1 MVANILGNVVPI
13 VSVLPLQSSFSVFK
27 ELVSGS
33 PQRPE
38 FKDAQVPYIK
48 WHGPVVPQPVSMHLH
63 PWKQGA
69 VCTQLCR
76 KAAIN
81 NKETSGSDYVPIKLQ
96 VFQLVTG
103 GRQSDLISGPWF
115 VDF

>member
-1 MVANILGNVVPI
+1 MLT
-13 VSVLPLQSSFSVFK
+13 QSSLEICGMQIAGLLKIQKS
-27 ELVSGS
+27 
-33 PQRPE
+33 
-38 FKDAQVPYIK
+38 KDAQVPYTK

-81 NKETSGSDYVPIKLQ
+81 NKETSGSDYVPIK
-96 VFQLVTG
+96 F
-103 GRQSDLISGPWF
+103 
-115 VDF
+115 